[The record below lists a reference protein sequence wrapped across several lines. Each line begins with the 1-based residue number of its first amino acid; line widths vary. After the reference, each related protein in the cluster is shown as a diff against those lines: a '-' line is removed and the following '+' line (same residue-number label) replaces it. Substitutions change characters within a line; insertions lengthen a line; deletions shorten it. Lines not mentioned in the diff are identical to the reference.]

1 MLRRLRLRRA
11 GALACQ
17 ELVELASDY
26 LEGALPASDRD
37 RIEAHLRACDGCTEY
52 LAQLRRTI
60 EITGRLA
67 PEALEP
73 AAREQLLVVF
83 REWRSGGS

>member
-1 MLRRLRLRRA
+1 MLRRLRLRRP

-26 LEGALPASDRD
+26 LEDVLPASDRA
-37 RIEAHLRACDGCTEY
+37 RIEAHLQACDGCTEY
-52 LAQLRRTI
+52 VAQLRRTV
-60 EITGRLA
+60 ELTGRLA
-67 PEALEP
+67 PEALDP

-83 REWRSGGS
+83 REWKAGGA

>member
-26 LEGALPASDRD
+26 LEGAVLPSDRD
-37 RIEAHLRACDGCTEY
+37 RIEAHLQACDGCTEY
-52 LAQLRRTI
+52 IAQLRRTV
-60 EITGRLA
+60 ELTGRLA
-67 PEALEP
+67 PEKLDP

-83 REWRSGGS
+83 RQWKAGGA